1 MYPVTL
7 IFNGLFRVVVIR
19 SRLKSHNCEQLF
31 FYYMLLKVL
40 MGILYKIETITLLED
55 VEAEEYDDYEDF
67 IKKTQENY
75 STV

>member
-7 IFNGLFRVVVIR
+7 IFNGLFRVVVFR

-31 FYYMLLKVL
+31 FDYMLLKVL